1 MDNAYYSK
9 KQIIATVDKKG
20 NTLGKID
27 KWHAHKNGILHRG
40 YLGILIYKNY
50 FVIQHR
56 KHPAFDGVLD
66 LSFASHQIF
75 ENGKF
80 QEMNEA
86 FFKDLKREM
95 NLNKKDILGKLK
107 YLGFIY
113 YKEKDRK
120 SIYTEHEICD
130 VLIAKI
136 NKLPNPNLDF
146 AYGYSLATK
155 DEILK
160 KGRIYE
166 FLSPWA
172 KEIVD
177 LKMI

>member
-1 MDNAYYSK
+1 
-9 KQIIATVDKKG
+9 
-20 NTLGKID
+20 
-27 KWHAHKNGILHRG
+27 
-40 YLGILIYKNY
+40 
-50 FVIQHR
+50 
-56 KHPAFDGVLD
+56 
-66 LSFASHQIF
+66 
-75 ENGKF
+75 
-80 QEMNEA
+80 MNEA

-136 NKLPNPNLDF
+136 NKLPNPNLYF